1 MAARLVAVTGAT
13 GFLGRHLVRELAD
26 DGWRVRILA
35 RRDAIHPLWRGLE
48 VEVVLGDLGDEAA
61 LDRLCRDA
69 ELVVHCAG
77 LTKAW
82 TAAAFNAVNVEGTRR
97 VAERT
102 GGRMLLVSSLSAREP
117 DLSDYAASK
126 RGGEDAAR
134 ALLGERITIV
144 RPPAL
149 YGPGDPETL
158 PLFQLAAS
166 SPVLPLLSSDARIAM
181 MHVQD
186 AARQIAA
193 LAKLTG
199 AHVISLADR
208 RPDGYSWR
216 EVLQTAADTFGRK
229 PKFVKIPQ
237 LALTAIAAVGRL
249 ASRSGPAPMISF
261 GKAREIG
268 HADWSVASHEQP
280 LDLPAPRYDLANGFL
295 DSVRGYQASG
305 VNFGKSVTIS
315 EKMLLTYS
323 ADAPKYA
330 RFADDRSRGTYR

>member
-13 GFLGRHLVRELAD
+13 GFLGRHLARELAA
-26 DGWRVRILA
+26 DGWRVRVLA
-35 RRDAIHPLWRGLE
+35 RRDVIHPLWRELE
-48 VEVVLGDLGDEAA
+48 VEVVLGDLADASA

-97 VAERT
+97 VAERAT
-102 GGRMLLVSSLSAREP
+102 GRMLLVSSLSAREP
-117 DLSDYAASK
+117 GLSDYAASK
-126 RGGEDAAR
+126 RAGEEAAR
-134 ALLGERITIV
+134 AVLGQRITVV

-158 PLFQLAAS
+158 PLFKLAAS
-166 SPVLPLLSSDARIAM
+166 SPVLPLLGPEARIAM

-193 LAKLTG
+193 IAKLSEPFE
-199 AHVISLADR
+199 ISLADN
-208 RPDGYSWR
+208 RPDGYRWR
-216 EVLQTAADTFGRK
+216 EVLQTAANVFGRT
-229 PKFVKIPQ
+229 PKCVRIPQ
-237 LALTAIAAVGRL
+237 LALHLAAAAGRL

-261 GKAREIG
+261 GKVREIS
-268 HADWSVASHEQP
+268 HPDWSVRPNEQP

-295 DSVRGYQASG
+295 HSVQGYQASG

-330 RFADDRSRGTYR
+330 TFADDRSRGTYR